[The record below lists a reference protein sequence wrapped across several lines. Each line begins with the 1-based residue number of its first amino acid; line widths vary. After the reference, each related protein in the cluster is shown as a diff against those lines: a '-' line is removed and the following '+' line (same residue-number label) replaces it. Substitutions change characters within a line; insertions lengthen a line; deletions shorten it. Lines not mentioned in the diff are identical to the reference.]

1 MSENKKSPSE
11 PSQEQM
17 DSNLTAIIGII
28 IKSFNEKYIDKKTVT
43 FYEIEVTSHI
53 TQNSWIIQRRYNEF
67 KNLHASLSKIFVNL
81 PPIPGISFFKITSE
95 DQLNKRKDDL
105 EKFLREC
112 VQRKDVFL
120 NSEFKQFL
128 ELEKNAPEVVA
139 NDVTNKYDY
148 KKLPLGVRSFI
159 VVPHREI
166 MCVCCSDMNIISRA
180 DSMLSNFSFPW
191 EKKKKSHI
199 PLGAAFIYQCK
210 PDPKEIYK
218 IHKIWA
224 KSFPIQIGV
233 IYWEDKNEIYC
244 VGNDDGK
251 IHIFKGIPNTHYLK
265 MDTICELTFHSNRVM
280 GLALDPET
288 MNLYSCSTDKSFYVT
303 DLKNETFPNMLIHT
317 GNSGYTNLVY
327 ESDNHRLF
335 LTNEYGEL
343 SVYTTTVYPPIQ
355 ARVLNTSAMSCIRAV
370 FLDKVNNVFFT
381 GSVNGKICIMNL
393 GSPGK
398 ERLISEMSSFSI
410 GKMKIRVCVGDP
422 KRNELITG
430 DQIGRVTVWSL
441 KTGRPIYLW
450 EAHPKS
456 AITQMWLQ
464 PEYNLLWTGGKD
476 MHINIWQLP
485 EKWVSNEAFNYEEHE
500 VSNIT
505 AKMVETKLEKKYKKD
520 GEIDSDDD
528 DLNGWNFREY

>member
-53 TQNSWIIQRRYNEF
+53 TQKSWNIQRRYNEF

-191 EKKKKSHI
+191 EKKN
-199 PLGAAFIYQCK
+199 
-210 PDPKEIYK
+210 
-218 IHKIWA
+218 
-224 KSFPIQIGV
+224 PI
-233 IYWEDKNEIYC
+233 
-244 VGNDDGK
+244 
-251 IHIFKGIPNTHYLK
+251 
-265 MDTICELTFHSNRVM
+265 
-280 GLALDPET
+280 
-288 MNLYSCSTDKSFYVT
+288 
-303 DLKNETFPNMLIHT
+303 
-317 GNSGYTNLVY
+317 
-327 ESDNHRLF
+327 F
-335 LTNEYGEL
+335 L
-343 SVYTTTVYPPIQ
+343 
-355 ARVLNTSAMSCIRAV
+355 
-370 FLDKVNNVFFT
+370 
-381 GSVNGKICIMNL
+381 
-393 GSPGK
+393 
-398 ERLISEMSSFSI
+398 
-410 GKMKIRVCVGDP
+410 
-422 KRNELITG
+422 
-430 DQIGRVTVWSL
+430 
-441 KTGRPIYLW
+441 
-450 EAHPKS
+450 
-456 AITQMWLQ
+456 
-464 PEYNLLWTGGKD
+464 
-476 MHINIWQLP
+476 
-485 EKWVSNEAFNYEEHE
+485 
-500 VSNIT
+500 
-505 AKMVETKLEKKYKKD
+505 
-520 GEIDSDDD
+520 
-528 DLNGWNFREY
+528 